1 MSNLR
6 YGQSVYLQAFDPGRV
21 LELLMA
27 LNREMEQSGQVYP
40 IYLEPEAMAAV
51 HVMESLQLPVLQQ
64 NNYSSFYAGAAHPH
78 VVIGTKR
85 KEQVSWRYRILE
97 MPIRCMRTTGKCSAS
112 FAG

>member
-1 MSNLR
+1 
-6 YGQSVYLQAFDPGRV
+6 
-21 LELLMA
+21 MA

-85 KEQVSWRYRILE
+85 KEQVAGATVFLAT
-97 MPIRCMRTTGKCSAS
+97 PIRCMRTMGKCLALSA
-112 FAG
+112 G